1 MRWLTKL
8 RMLLRS
14 IFERRQLDAELD
26 EELREHIEQE
36 IGNNIRAGMSQEE
49 ARRAANRTVG
59 SLSLIK
65 DECREARA
73 ANFIETF
80 AHDLRY
86 SLRML
91 WRSPLFTL
99 IALITLSIGIGA
111 TSAIFSVINGVVLK
125 PLPYPHPDELITVN
139 HAGPGVNLP
148 ETGTAPFLHFTYHDQ
163 AHSFQDIGLYR
174 WASRTVTGLNEPEDA
189 LSLNVSARGF
199 ADPRCPARAWAAGF
213 PKRTTRPAAR

>member
-1 MRWLTKL
+1 MRWLAKL
-8 RMLLRS
+8 HMLLRS

-26 EELREHIEQE
+26 EELREHLEQE
-36 IGNNIRAGMSQEE
+36 IGNNIGAGMSREE

-80 AHDLRY
+80 THDLRY

-99 IALITLSIGIGA
+99 IALITLSVGIGA
-111 TSAIFSVINGVVLK
+111 TTAIFSVVNGVMLK

-139 HAGPGVNLP
+139 HAAPGVNLP
-148 ETGTAPFLHFTYHDQ
+148 KAGT
-163 AHSFQDIGLYR
+163 SFGPRNL
-174 WASRTVTGLNEPEDA
+174 
-189 LSLNVSARGF
+189 LSLF
-199 ADPRCPARAWAAGF
+199 L
-213 PKRTTRPAAR
+213 

>member
-14 IFERRQLDAELD
+14 VFERRQLDAELD
-26 EELREHIEQE
+26 EELREHIDQE

-65 DECREARA
+65 DQCREARA
-73 ANFIETF
+73 ANFVETF

-86 SLRML
+86 GLRML

-111 TSAIFSVINGVVLK
+111 TSAIFSVVNGVVLE
-125 PLPYPHPDELITVN
+125 PLPYPHPDEPGHCQSSGADEGHVDDAETISHFSSHGLGKDVN
-139 HAGPGVNLP
+139 
-148 ETGTAPFLHFTYHDQ
+148 
-163 AHSFQDIGLYR
+163 
-174 WASRTVTGLNEPEDA
+174 
-189 LSLNVSARGF
+189 AR
-199 ADPRCPARAWAAGF
+199 ADPARRSCCRVVA
-213 PKRTTRPAAR
+213 RPWYR